1 MCVSLTLYCT
11 QISVIN
17 MHITMY
23 HVYSQKFLPFYHF
36 CHFVFDSVCSCGRG
50 HIRGWVCG
58 RGRDHACGHSDSQM

>member
-36 CHFVFDSVCSCGRG
+36 CHFVFGSVCGGLVCGHGRG
-50 HIRGWVCG
+50 LCRV
-58 RGRDHACGHSDSQM
+58 HACGHDSYM